1 MLRAVSLSNSG
12 TNDVAL
18 TDATALVLGT
28 VGVGQNLAVISEEA
42 LTQSGALTVV
52 GASSF
57 NAGANGVTLSNESN
71 ALGGAVTLMTRGA
84 GGDVVLVNGGA
95 LSLESAVT
103 GTLATTATTGGITD
117 SGALSVTGTATIEA
131 AGFDITLD
139 SSDNSLSAVALTGND
154 VSVVS
159 TGSLT
164 GIVTG
169 TSLQAKGGTGVD
181 LNTVVSTLA
190 ATTESGDLS
199 ITNVGGLTIDKFE
212 SGLGLDGLSVTS
224 SDADSDILL
233 RALSTITNSAGA
245 VTLAAEGNTATDA
258 ITVNAAISTVG
269 EEAVVN
275 LYAGGSIELTKEA
288 SISSAAEA
296 NLFFGTDYNNAVLQV
311 GYTEASI
318 EIAKEATLT
327 GDVQM
332 TTLGLPNQG
341 IKDGRVT
348 STTLDSVSDYFNAL
362 EPLLEGFGNW
372 NVIGTGAL
380 LESTGLGTIV
390 LDVGVD
396 ATVSVEEEEN
406 EK

>member
-1 MLRAVSLSNSG
+1 M
-12 TNDVAL
+12 
-18 TDATALVLGT
+18 
-28 VGVGQNLAVISEEA
+28 
-42 LTQSGALTVV
+42 
-52 GASSF
+52 
-57 NAGANGVTLSNESN
+57 
-71 ALGGAVTLMTRGA
+71 
-84 GGDVVLVNGGA
+84 
-95 LSLESAVT
+95 
-103 GTLATTATTGGITD
+103 
-117 SGALSVTGTATIEA
+117 
-131 AGFDITLD
+131 
-139 SSDNSLSAVALTGND
+139 
-154 VSVVS
+154 
-159 TGSLT
+159 
-164 GIVTG
+164 
-169 TSLQAKGGTGVD
+169 
-181 LNTVVSTLA
+181 
-190 ATTESGDLS
+190 
-199 ITNVGGLTIDKFE
+199 
-212 SGLGLDGLSVTS
+212 
-224 SDADSDILL
+224 
-233 RALSTITNSAGA
+233 
-245 VTLAAEGNTATDA
+245 
-258 ITVNAAISTVG
+258 G